1 MAIVEQKT
9 DNKKTGL
16 MKRKDK
22 KLNRRLAAID
32 KMPQRLTYVVIEKIR
47 MAFFFCFSSVSF
59 VQNSNKKINK

>member
-47 MAFFFCFSSVSF
+47 MALFFAL
-59 VQNSNKKINK
+59 VQFHLSKIVTKK

>member
-47 MAFFFCFSSVSF
+47 MAFFFLL
-59 VQNSNKKINK
+59 